1 MTEVKKRLLSGMRP
15 TGRLHL
21 GHSRVVQNWID
32 LADEYEAYY
41 FTADWHAITT
51 AWDSTDMLRENKRQI
66 VIELKY
72 VDGKSVIEG
81 IERVSKCSCR
91 VHCGSREIPR
101 VRNGLGIV
109 VLSTPKGIMS
119 GRKAVKEN
127 VGGEIL
133 CRVW

>member
-1 MTEVKKRLLSGMRP
+1 MSMQDP
-15 TGRLHL
+15 
-21 GHSRVVQNWID
+21 I
-32 LADEYEAYY
+32 A
-41 FTADWHAITT
+41 
-51 AWDSTDMLRENKRQI
+51 DMLTRIRNAAAAGLEKVSIPLSKEKKAIAEVLKEEGYLNSVVVAGEGVKSQI
-66 VIELKY
+66 VVELKY
-72 VDGKSVIEG
+72 AGNTAVIEG
-81 IERVSKCSCR
+81 IERVSKSSCR

-119 GRKAVKEN
+119 GRKAAQEN

>member
-1 MTEVKKRLLSGMRP
+1 MSMQDP
-15 TGRLHL
+15 
-21 GHSRVVQNWID
+21 I
-32 LADEYEAYY
+32 A
-41 FTADWHAITT
+41 
-51 AWDSTDMLRENKRQI
+51 DMLTRIRNAAAAGLEKVAIPLSKEKKAIAEVLKEEGYLVSVNVEGEGVKSQI
-66 VIELKY
+66 VVVLKY
-72 VDGKSVIEG
+72 AGVKPVIEG
-81 IERVSKCSCR
+81 IERVSKSSCR

-119 GRKAVKEN
+119 GRKAAKEN